1 MDASSRLVAEVD
13 DDSHRDGAPPIG
25 QPTGIPMYLRLLS
38 KQSFHPILFAEA
50 PIASLSLSARPGT
63 LFDASRV
70 RVTIHI
76 LVIV

>member
-1 MDASSRLVAEVD
+1 MDASPGAVAEFD

-25 QPTGIPMYLRLLS
+25 ESTGIPMYLRLLRQ
-38 KQSFHPILFAEA
+38 QSFHPILFAEA
-50 PIASLSLSARPGT
+50 PIASLSLAARPGT